1 MNLSNAEKRRLREK
15 YGPWA
20 LVTGASSDIGL
31 ELAGQLAAAG
41 LNLVLSARSLEKLE
55 KAGQD
60 LTRRYGIQVRVA
72 AADLAEPE
80 GVAQLLQETAGI
92 EVGLLVVSAGFG
104 TSGAFL
110 ESCLDAELDMLRV
123 NCQALLSLTHH
134 FSRQFAH
141 RQRGGIIL
149 MSSMVAFQGVP
160 FAAHYVA
167 TKAYVQ
173 SLAEGLSVELRPY
186 GVDVLAAAPGPVA
199 SGFAD
204 RANMRMNM
212 TLQPAQVGVPI
223 LEALGRQSAVLP
235 GGLTKLLVYSLRTVS
250 RWGKVQIRKL
260 VMGGMTKHQRQPATA
275 PSKHQVGL
283 IP

>member
-1 MNLSNAEKRRLREK
+1 LREK

-20 LVTGASSDIGL
+20 LVTGASSGIGL
-31 ELAGQLAAAG
+31 ELAGQLATAG
-41 LNLVLSARSLEKLE
+41 LNLVLNARNLEKLE
-55 KAGQD
+55 KAGKDFSHQ
-60 LTRRYGIQVRVA
+60 YGIQVRVVA
-72 AADLAEPE
+72 ANLAEPD
-80 GVAQLLQETAGI
+80 GVAQLLQETTGI
-92 EVGLLVVSAGFG
+92 EVGLYVASAGFG

-110 ESCLDAELDMLRV
+110 DASLDTELDMLQV

-160 FAAHYVA
+160 FAAHYAA

-173 SLAEGLSVELRPY
+173 SLTEALSVELRPY

-204 RANMRMNM
+204 RANMRTNM
-212 TLQPAQVGVPI
+212 ALQPAQVGVPI
-223 LEALGRQSAVLP
+223 LKALGRQSTVLP
-235 GGLTKLLVYSLRTVS
+235 GGLTKLLVYSLRTVP
-250 RWGKVQIRKL
+250 RWGKVQIMKL
-260 VMGGMTKHQRQPATA
+260 VMGGMTKHQRQSADA
-275 PSKHQVGL
+275 PLQHKVPVVPSRMG
-283 IP
+283 P